1 MPTPLVYELMLI
13 FVVVTLSHTSPYYN
27 ASRQVTS
34 VRHNVARPCTNW
46 PHWRTVNLLS
56 IYRRVGSSLPCT
68 SCCWFSVDA
77 SSLSASS
84 VHKFIPVSFVWLS
97 WNILCGYAFSTSP
110 PNLFSFPQPQLV
122 YRLSCVCRNVT
133 SQHIVLIKDSESKAN
148 LMNYCTNIHM

>member
-1 MPTPLVYELMLI
+1 MYLHTHPICIPTPLVYELMLI

-34 VRHNVARPCTNW
+34 VRHNVAAMYSTNW

-56 IYRRVGSSLPCT
+56 IYRRVGSSLPCP

-97 WNILCGYAFSTSP
+97 YNILCGYAFSTP
-110 PNLFSFPQPQLV
+110 PPRTSFPFHNHKLFTVCHVCAVMLV
-122 YRLSCVCRNVT
+122 LDTLRLR
-133 SQHIVLIKDSESKAN
+133 IES
-148 LMNYCTNIHM
+148 